1 MNANLALAAAE
12 PTDGFVGWVVGLME
26 VLGGPGVGLAI
37 ALENLFPP
45 IPSEAILPTAG
56 FAASRGELGLVEVLV
71 WATVGSVV
79 GALALYGLGA
89 WLGRE
94 RFRAVASRVPLV
106 KLSDIDR
113 TEAWFE
119 RHGPK
124 AVLIGRLIPVFR
136 SFISVPAGIERMSLP
151 LFLGLTT
158 LGSAVWNTIFVLVG
172 YHLGEQWHVVEEYV
186 SAGSKVVLAVVA
198 VACVWFVVA
207 RVRERRRARRTTGT
221 ASPDDEEDSYSRR

>member
-1 MNANLALAAAE
+1 MAAAG
-12 PTDGFVGWVVGLME
+12 PADGFVGWVVGLME

-94 RFRAVASRVPLV
+94 RFRALASRVPLV
-106 KLSDIDR
+106 KMADIDR

-124 AVLIGRLIPVFR
+124 AVLLGRVIPIFR
-136 SFISVPAGIERMSLP
+136 SFISIPAGIERMSLP

-158 LGSAVWNTIFVLVG
+158 LGSAVWNTLFVLVG
-172 YHLGEQWHVVEEYV
+172 YHLGEQWHIVEGYV
-186 SAGSKVVLAVVA
+186 GVGSRVVLGLVAAAV
-198 VACVWFVVA
+198 VWFVVR
-207 RVRERRRARRTTGT
+207 RVLERRRERRTAPDRGPRRG
-221 ASPDDEEDSYSRR
+221 

>member
-1 MNANLALAAAE
+1 MNANLTVAAAE
-12 PTDGFVGWVVGLME
+12 PADGFVGWVVGLME

-56 FAASRGELGLVEVLV
+56 FAASRGELGLAEVLV

-94 RFRAVASRVPLV
+94 RFRALASRVPLV
-106 KLSDIDR
+106 KMADIDR

-124 AVLIGRLIPVFR
+124 AVLLGRLIPVFR
-136 SFISVPAGIERMSLP
+136 SFISIPAGIERMSLP

-158 LGSAVWNTIFVLVG
+158 LGSAVWNTLFVLVG
-172 YHLGEQWHVVEEYV
+172 YHLGEQWHIVEGYVGVV
-186 SAGSKVVLAVVA
+186 SRVVLAA
-198 VACVWFVVA
+198 VAAAVVWFVVR
-207 RVRERRRARRTTGT
+207 RVLERRRERRT
-221 ASPDDEEDSYSRR
+221 APDRGPRHG